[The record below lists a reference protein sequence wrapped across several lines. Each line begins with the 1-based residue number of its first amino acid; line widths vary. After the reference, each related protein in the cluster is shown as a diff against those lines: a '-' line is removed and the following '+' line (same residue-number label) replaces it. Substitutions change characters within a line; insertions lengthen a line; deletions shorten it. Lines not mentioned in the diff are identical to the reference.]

1 MQNIKLTTADRKALA
16 ICGHRLPIC
25 DLGKD
30 RYRSRI
36 SDLTRTHPQYVAMTQ
51 DGRRW
56 ELTDLGRAMMGRAGK
71 GSTWVKWAADAG
83 REQDMI
89 DALNSGGTE
98 AGHVLLREMR

>member
-1 MQNIKLTTADRKALA
+1 MKLTTADRKALA

-36 SDLTRTHPQYVAMTQ
+36 SDLTHSHPQYVAMSQ

-56 ELTDLGRAMMGRAGK
+56 ELTKLGTAMMGRAGK

-83 REQDMI
+83 RGEEMI
-89 DALNSGGTE
+89 NALNSGGTE
-98 AGHVLLREMR
+98 AGHVILREMEK